1 MLGLYVGAYNDVWFG
16 VACDQKQIFATT
28 FGFSK
33 EAVLDSLMKNIP
45 FNVSFQYEKEPSS
58 LAKRVLDAL
67 NNLYMGKD
75 SSSVF
80 PLAMEHLS
88 NYARSILRVVILI
101 PVGYVSSYGLVAKA
115 GGGGAR
121 AVGRIMATNPF
132 APIVPCHRVVTSDYG
147 LGGYG
152 GGIDVKL
159 AFLAREKR
167 GYISAREIP
176 VDGKKLHVFPVEFV
190 LKRLRKE

>member
-1 MLGLYVGAYNDVWFG
+1 MLGLHVREHNDVWFG
-16 VACDQKQIFATT
+16 VACDQERVFATT

-33 EAVLDSLMKNIP
+33 AAALESLMRDIP
-45 FNVSFQYEKEPSS
+45 HNVSFQQEEKLSS
-58 LAKRVLDAL
+58 LAKRALDAL
-67 NNLYMGKD
+67 NDIYVGKD
-75 SSSVF
+75 SSYVF

-88 NYARSILRVVILI
+88 NYARSILGAVMLI

-115 GGGGAR
+115 AGGGAR
-121 AVGRIMATNPF
+121 AVGHIMATNPF

-152 GGIDVKL
+152 GGVDVKL

-167 GYISAREIP
+167 GYTSTKEIP
-176 VDGKKLHVFPVEFV
+176 VGGKKLHVFPVEFV
-190 LKRLRKE
+190 LKKLGKE